1 MMLLKKSTK
10 RFLKSTAILMVPLL
24 ISCAENTAET
34 EPAPKQINVE
44 CAFSQIIY
52 VSKDDVLTEGTAK
65 QIYYNNKMVEK
76 ICGSGDVS
84 VAK

>member
-1 MMLLKKSTK
+1 
-10 RFLKSTAILMVPLL
+10 MVPLL
-24 ISCAENTAET
+24 ISCAENTADT

-52 VSKDDVLTEGTAK
+52 ISKDDILTEGTAK

-76 ICGSGDVS
+76 ICGSDEVSDV
-84 VAK
+84 K